1 MTINYQ
7 GKAQSSYTAI
17 TTQEM
22 PGRYSSFHLI
32 MLIKRLDW
40 NIDKCEGEYDYHTS
54 DANISSGM
62 VGLCLEKKSKLSL
75 LL

>member
-1 MTINYQ
+1 
-7 GKAQSSYTAI
+7 
-17 TTQEM
+17 
-22 PGRYSSFHLI
+22 

-62 VGLCLEKKSKLSL
+62 FE
-75 LL
+75 